1 MAQKPTRLPESSCR
15 ILLGELDGAFKRG
28 EHLAGPVD
36 VMQQPV
42 GAVRCHDL
50 MAGSRGDDHPLAG
63 GLRQLFVVPDYPKD
77 FEGASRPSGEFR
89 SNRTFPSSRSAWRER
104 STPAS
109 HCNAICAG
117 RPGGTLATFLR
128 FLVSNDWVEQ
138 QDLGRHKKGRC
149 PTGAGRGRRFCGRS
163 ADDRSKGHSA
173 LALCL
178 FFLISIA
185 PTSTACID
193 RTGTNSGD
201 TSMAKSSITGDR
213 PSWPVAPNDWYLRRR
228 IFPPAGMAETQ
239 KWAMLRDD
247 SGNGGGALARL
258 GMSSAT
264 GSTSARCCPRRG
276 SFVTVAATRVA
287 KTPAATRSAPS

>member
-1 MAQKPTRLPESSCR
+1 MKNCVPACLRLG
-15 ILLGELDGAFKRG
+15 LLHHRHHHCDRRRAHPFRG
-28 EHLAGPVD
+28 QGLPHQSD
-36 VMQQPV
+36 V
-42 GAVRCHDL
+42 
-50 MAGSRGDDHPLAG
+50 
-63 GLRQLFVVPDYPKD
+63 
-77 FEGASRPSGEFR
+77 SRPRRVSDNAASNQFLLIR

-109 HCNAICAG
+109 HCNAIWAG
-117 RPGGTLATFLR
+117 RLGGTPATFLK

-138 QDLGRHKKGRC
+138 QGLGRHKKGRC
-149 PTGAGRGRRFCGRS
+149 PTGTGRGRRFCGRS

-213 PSWPVAPNDWYLRRR
+213 PSWPVAPSDSVPSEAYLS
-228 IFPPAGMAETQ
+228 P
-239 KWAMLRDD
+239 
-247 SGNGGGALARL
+247 GGAWR
-258 GMSSAT
+258 
-264 GSTSARCCPRRG
+264 RPRSRQC
-276 SFVTVAATRVA
+276 
-287 KTPAATRSAPS
+287 